1 MLLGLALLY
10 VGAVLFLNGLW
21 LIDKIGDREIAIINI
36 FVGGL
41 TLLVALYSAFGP
53 EADASS
59 IKAAALT
66 LLFTFTYLWVAFNR
80 YSGADG
86 RGLGWFSLFVS
97 ITVIPVAI
105 DTLASAQSV
114 WDVWFGL
121 CWAAWAVLWFMFFML
136 LAMQRPIA
144 RVTGFVT
151 VAQGVLTG
159 WLPGYL
165 LLNGTMGPAAQAA
178 ETTGSLVPEA
188 LATPNQQTLLEPLQ
202 ETLILVSDLAHGLL
216 IHLG

>member
-21 LIDKIGDREIAIINI
+21 LIGRVGDREIWVINI
-36 FVGGL
+36 FSGGI
-41 TLLVALYSAFGP
+41 TLLVALKLAFGP
-53 EADASS
+53 GADATS

-66 LLFTFTYLWVAFNR
+66 LLFTFTYLWVAINR
-80 YSGADG
+80 FLDVDG

-105 DTLASAQSV
+105 DTLGSAQDT

-121 CWAAWAVLWFMFFML
+121 CWAAWAVLWFMFFLL
-136 LAMQRPIA
+136 LAMKQPIG
-144 RVTGFVT
+144 RITGYVTSIE
-151 VAQGVLTG
+151 GVLTG

-165 LLNGTMGPAAQAA
+165 LLDAVLGPAARAA
-178 ETTGSLVPEA
+178 G
-188 LATPNQQTLLEPLQ
+188 
-202 ETLILVSDLAHGLL
+202 G
-216 IHLG
+216 G